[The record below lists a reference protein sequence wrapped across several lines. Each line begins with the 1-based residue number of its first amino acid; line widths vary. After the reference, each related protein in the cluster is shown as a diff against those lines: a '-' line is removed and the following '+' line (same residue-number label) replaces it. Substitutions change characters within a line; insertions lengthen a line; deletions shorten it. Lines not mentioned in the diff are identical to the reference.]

1 MATSA
6 GELIYT
12 VDLDT
17 GRLVSGSRRAS
28 RAFDEI
34 EHSAANLNPVLSKTY
49 GLMVSISGALAVD
62 RIIKYADAWQTVTN
76 KITNYTREGTSL
88 VALQEQLFR
97 VSQDTATPI
106 NAIATLYARLEPAT
120 RGVIKTQD
128 ELIKTTET
136 ISKAFAVSGATSAE
150 ASNAIVQ
157 LGQALG
163 AGALRSEEFNSVNE
177 QAPRIME
184 GIAKSMGVARGELK
198 SLAEQ
203 GKITTAV
210 MVKAFAEMS
219 GSVSDEFSNMVF
231 TFEQKSVIAANA
243 LTKSLG
249 SNDSIK
255 GGVEALGD
263 AMVYLSG
270 VVDEAVV
277 VGKVLA
283 TVYGAKMAGAIYSSA
298 AAFANGSVAAHASAL
313 ANVESANAAKAVA
326 SAELT
331 AARNKIINEKATLAT
346 ASAERAYLAVA
357 QKTLHSQLA
366 LAASERERTAIRLQ
380 LLSYSN
386 AMIAAS
392 AREAAAISA
401 VSAATT
407 SATSRMAAL
416 TAATTAATA
425 AAGAASVASRAL
437 GAAMTFLGGPVGV
450 AVIAA
455 AGIYYLA
462 QSMNDSKNTAI
473 DYTQS
478 IDGVSAAIKRMNAA
492 QLGAERVKLGRQI
505 SEQAEI
511 IKKAREEIARSEKAI
526 STFGGD
532 LSSSTV
538 DAANERLLI
547 KKGELADEQEK
558 YNNLLSAQKTIDDAL
573 SPKKD
578 TIPQDGSKVS
588 AKAQKIIEDLKARA
602 EAEKVYGTAM
612 SARILA
618 EKQARDEG
626 VVDEKEVKL
635 IGDAAEELFKLQTAR
650 KENTSQTKTATKAE
664 DTNNQ
669 SIADAKLKTEQL
681 RLELENLKAGTDEA
695 SGATSR
701 YSIESAR
708 LAAQQQ
714 LNKQASKEQV
724 DALAKEILAQKNLED
739 QIRKQQKT
747 EANRKKTKK
756 EFEGVKREVFKTEDV
771 DAKYKED
778 LAKLDAYYQ
787 QAGKLDE
794 GYQATKSALEKQYRD
809 ARQAAVIEDF
819 KAQSEANEFLMNS
832 IDAFGQASTNAISG
846 LLSGTMSA
854 TEAIQNFAN
863 VIMNQAIG
871 ALVEIGLQYVKNQVV
886 ASSAFAAEQAMNATK
901 GAAMTAA
908 VTAQVGMQT
917 ALAAQAAFAA
927 TAAIPIVGPGL
938 APAAAGAAAATAQ
951 ALGTPAMAL
960 APLAGAREFGGPVDA
975 GKMYR
980 VGEGGKPEIFQ
991 SGGKNFMIPG
1001 DGGRVIPND
1010 QIGGGGFQQSVQVHN
1025 YSGEN
1030 VQTKTSMDGKQL
1042 EIIVGE
1048 ISKQISQRRG
1058 GVGRALSSSTGLK
1071 WKAQ

>member
-1 MATSA
+1 MTTSA

-88 VALQEQLFR
+88 VALQEQLFK

-150 ASNAIVQ
+150 ASNVIVQ

-298 AAFANGSVAAHASAL
+298 AAFAKGSVAAHASAL

-326 SAELT
+326 AAELT

-462 QSMNDSKNTAI
+462 QSMKDSKNTAI

-526 STFGGD
+526 STF
-532 LSSSTV
+532 
-538 DAANERLLI
+538 
-547 KKGELADEQEK
+547 
-558 YNNLLSAQKTIDDAL
+558 
-573 SPKKD
+573 
-578 TIPQDGSKVS
+578 
-588 AKAQKIIEDLKARA
+588 
-602 EAEKVYGTAM
+602 
-612 SARILA
+612 
-618 EKQARDEG
+618 
-626 VVDEKEVKL
+626 
-635 IGDAAEELFKLQTAR
+635 
-650 KENTSQTKTATKAE
+650 
-664 DTNNQ
+664 
-669 SIADAKLKTEQL
+669 
-681 RLELENLKAGTDEA
+681 
-695 SGATSR
+695 
-701 YSIESAR
+701 
-708 LAAQQQ
+708 
-714 LNKQASKEQV
+714 
-724 DALAKEILAQKNLED
+724 
-739 QIRKQQKT
+739 
-747 EANRKKTKK
+747 
-756 EFEGVKREVFKTEDV
+756 
-771 DAKYKED
+771 
-778 LAKLDAYYQ
+778 
-787 QAGKLDE
+787 
-794 GYQATKSALEKQYRD
+794 
-809 ARQAAVIEDF
+809 
-819 KAQSEANEFLMNS
+819 
-832 IDAFGQASTNAISG
+832 
-846 LLSGTMSA
+846 
-854 TEAIQNFAN
+854 
-863 VIMNQAIG
+863 
-871 ALVEIGLQYVKNQVV
+871 
-886 ASSAFAAEQAMNATK
+886 
-901 GAAMTAA
+901 
-908 VTAQVGMQT
+908 
-917 ALAAQAAFAA
+917 
-927 TAAIPIVGPGL
+927 
-938 APAAAGAAAATAQ
+938 
-951 ALGTPAMAL
+951 
-960 APLAGAREFGGPVDA
+960 
-975 GKMYR
+975 
-980 VGEGGKPEIFQ
+980 
-991 SGGKNFMIPG
+991 
-1001 DGGRVIPND
+1001 
-1010 QIGGGGFQQSVQVHN
+1010 
-1025 YSGEN
+1025 
-1030 VQTKTSMDGKQL
+1030 VQT
-1042 EIIVGE
+1042 VGCYTFLAH
-1048 ISKQISQRRG
+1048 QP
-1058 GVGRALSSSTGLK
+1058 AHLS
-1071 WKAQ
+1071 

>member
-1 MATSA
+1 MTTSA

-17 GRLVSGSRRAS
+17 GRLVSGSKRAS

-88 VALQEQLFR
+88 VALQEQLFK

-136 ISKAFAVSGATSAE
+136 ISKAFAVSGATAAE
-150 ASNAIVQ
+150 SSNAIVQ

-298 AAFANGSVAAHASAL
+298 AAFAKGSVAAHASAL

-462 QSMNDSKNTAI
+462 QSMKDSKNTAI

-650 KENTSQTKTATKAE
+650 KENTSQTKKATKAE

-681 RLELENLKAGTDEA
+681 RLELANLKAGTDEA
-695 SGATSR
+695 SSSTSR

-714 LNKQASKEQV
+714 LNKQASKGQV
-724 DALAKEILAQKNLED
+724 EALAQQILAQKQITAQIAQQGRLEA
-739 QIRKQQKT
+739 Q
-747 EANRKKTKK
+747 KK
-756 EFEGVKREVFKTEDV
+756 EAQGFVK
-771 DAKYKED
+771 
-778 LAKLDAYYQ
+778 
-787 QAGKLDE
+787 
-794 GYQATKSALEKQYRD
+794 
-809 ARQAAVIEDF
+809 
-819 KAQSEANEFLMNS
+819 
-832 IDAFGQASTNAISG
+832 
-846 LLSGTMSA
+846 
-854 TEAIQNFAN
+854 
-863 VIMNQAIG
+863 
-871 ALVEIGLQYVKNQVV
+871 
-886 ASSAFAAEQAMNATK
+886 
-901 GAAMTAA
+901 
-908 VTAQVGMQT
+908 
-917 ALAAQAAFAA
+917 QAAFDAA
-927 TAAIPIVGPGL
+927 SPLEQIDIEEQAKIAKLEEYRNLELISLQEFETTKNNIIKQAADERAAIELSRNSMILSASSDFFGGMADLTGAFAGEQSGAYKALFAISKGFAIANAALQLQTAIANASALPW
-938 APAAAGAAAATAQ
+938 PANFPAIAQ
-951 ALGTPAMAL
+951 AVALGGQIASGIAGINYG
-960 APLAGAREFGGPVDA
+960 GAREFGGPVDA

-980 VGEGGKPEIFQ
+980 VGEGGAPEIFQ

-1001 DGGRVIPND
+1001 DGGKVIPND
-1010 QIGGGGFQQSVQVHN
+1010 QISGGGFSQNVQVHN
-1025 YSGEN
+1025 YGNEN
-1030 VQTKTSMDGKQL
+1030 VQTQTSMDGKQL
-1042 EIIVGE
+1042 DVIIGE
-1048 ISKQISQRRG
+1048 VAKQISQRRG
-1058 GVGRALSSSTGLK
+1058 GVGRALASSTATK

>member
-1 MATSA
+1 MTTSA

-34 EHSAANLNPVLSKTY
+34 GHSAANLNPVLSKTY

-88 VALQEQLFR
+88 VALQEQLFK

-150 ASNAIVQ
+150 SSNAIVQ

-298 AAFANGSVAAHASAL
+298 AAFAKGSVAAHASAL

-462 QSMNDSKNTAI
+462 QSMKDSKNTAI

-650 KENTSQTKTATKAE
+650 KENTSQTKAATKAE

-681 RLELENLKAGTDEA
+681 RLELANLKAGTDEA

-724 DALAKEILAQKNLED
+724 EALAQEILSQKKLEE
-739 QIRKQQKT
+739 QIRKQQKAAET
-747 EANRKKTKK
+747 KRKVDDD
-756 EFEGVKREVFKTEDV
+756 FEGVKRSVIKTEDV

-778 LAKLDAYYQ
+778 LAKLEAYYQ

-794 GYQATKSALEKQYRD
+794 SYQATKSALDRQYRE

-927 TAAIPIVGPGL
+927 TAAIPIVGPAL

-951 ALGTPAMAL
+951 ALGTPAIAM

-980 VGEGGKPEIFQ
+980 VGEGGAPEIFQ

-1001 DGGRVIPND
+1001 DGGKVIPND
-1010 QIGGGGFQQSVQVHN
+1010 QIGGGGFSQSVQVHN

-1042 EIIVGE
+1042 DVIIGE
-1048 ISKQISQRRG
+1048 VAKQISQRRG